1 MKQSISILMLGL
13 TGLARQ
19 ISGQISGKLFGL
31 ALGLT
36 FAPAGTS
43 MGAEPAPAVPAPP
56 VKAGVYAKHAGS
68 KIVYHYRV
76 TNNSQQDITAVSI
89 GYNTMNDEDPVNDVW
104 ELIELPSGFNPKLG
118 IPAASSNSPTG
129 WRVSMTTP
137 ASIAAPGDIPTPGNI
152 PAPGSMPAPGEESK
166 THAITWEIVNN
177 KSPVIAGGQTMS
189 KMSIALDKADI
200 NYLTGHALVTFSDG
214 SPATFSKGAPASVT
228 KGAAATVTKDSPTAA
243 STGSPVPVTKS
254 PPLNITVPIEL
265 LDTIPPTMTVTL
277 TPNTI
282 WSPDNRYIPVNVTFA
297 KKEDNFDNLPE
308 IKLESITANE
318 VMEPDDILDASYG
331 LDDRYLRLR
340 AKHNGDTDRIYTV
353 IYSATDASGNQTTA
367 SATVTVPATAPA
379 TTPVAVPVT
388 APVAAPATTP
398 AAIPAP
404 APAPMAA
411 PRNQVEKKIPEVK
424 SR

>member
-1 MKQSISILMLGL
+1 MEQSISILVPGL

-19 ISGQISGKLFGL
+19 KPGKLLGL

-36 FAPAGTS
+36 FTSVGAS
-43 MGAEPAPAVPAPP
+43 MGAELAPDVPAPP
-56 VKAGVYAKHAGS
+56 VKVGVYAKHAGS

-89 GYNTMNDEDPVNDVW
+89 GYNTMNDEDPANDVW
-104 ELIELPSGFNPKLG
+104 ELTELPAGFNPKLG

-137 ASIAAPGDIPTPGNI
+137 GNI
-152 PAPGSMPAPGEESK
+152 PAPENIPAPGNMPIPGEETK

-177 KSPVIAGGQTMS
+177 KSPVLAGGQTMA

-214 SPATFSKGAPASVT
+214 SPAVVSKA
-228 KGAAATVTKDSPTAA
+228 KGAAVATRDSSATAA
-243 STGSPVPVTKS
+243 TSSPVAVTKS
-254 PPLNITVPIEL
+254 PPLNITVPIEP
-265 LDTIPPTMTVTL
+265 LDTIPPTLTVTL
-277 TPNTI
+277 TPNMI
-282 WSPDNRYIPVNVTFA
+282 WSPDNKYIPVNVTFA

-308 IKLESITANE
+308 IRLESITANE
-318 VMEPDDILDASYG
+318 ALEPDDIRDASYG

-353 IYSATDASGNQTTA
+353 TYSATDASGNQTTA
-367 SATVTVPATAPA
+367 SATVTVPAVAPA
-379 TTPVAVPVT
+379 MTPAAVPVPAT
-388 APVAAPATTP
+388 APVAAPAATP
-398 AAIPAP
+398 AVVPAP
-404 APAPMAA
+404 ATAPY
-411 PRNQVEKKIPEVK
+411 NQTEKKKIETK